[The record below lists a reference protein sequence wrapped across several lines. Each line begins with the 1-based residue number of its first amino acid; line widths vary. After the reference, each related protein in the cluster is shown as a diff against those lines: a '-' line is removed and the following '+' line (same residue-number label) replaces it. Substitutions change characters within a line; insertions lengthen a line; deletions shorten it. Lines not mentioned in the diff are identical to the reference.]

1 MQREGVGSAIGLEV
15 VPGQRHSRHRRER
28 APQAAEQR
36 LSTPLH
42 SVEINHHRPGAL
54 PATVGVGGVFL
65 RPRRKPIRVF
75 LEVFAGVVALPLNR
89 FREARIHAEQGRKA
103 LIKARRQ
110 LGMVLA
116 QMTGATGAVIAAAAG
131 HR

>member
-1 MQREGVGSAIGLEV
+1 MSALMCFIEM
-15 VPGQRHSRHRRER
+15 
-28 APQAAEQR
+28 
-36 LSTPLH
+36 PLR
-42 SVEINHHRPGAL
+42 VEINHHRPRAL

-65 RPRRKPIRVF
+65 RPRRKPIRVL
-75 LEVFAGVVALPLNR
+75 LEVFAGVVTLPLNR
-89 FREARIHAEQGRKA
+89 FREPRIHAEQGRKA